1 MTVELRTQALA
12 VLCLD
17 DALAKAQAVG
27 ALQRAVS
34 AGLHVDVDAV
44 LTPPRHLPGR
54 PAQPQLVAPGQVPR
68 RGTQTVRGRASL
80 IHAIAHIEFNAI
92 NLALDAIWRFAALP
106 RDYYREWLGVAADEA
121 RHFTM
126 LREHLQMLG
135 HDYGDFAA
143 HDGLWAM
150 AEKTHADPI
159 ARMALVPRLLEA
171 RGLDVTPAMQ
181 ARLARAGD
189 QRAVALLDVILAD
202 EVGHV
207 AVGNRWYR
215 WLCAAAGFD
224 PVAHEAVLFARYSAP
239 RPRPPFNLAAR
250 RAAGFSEEE
259 LAVLGADV

>member
-1 MTVELRTQALA
+1 MNGELRAQALA

-17 DALAKAQAVG
+17 DPNSKVHAV
-27 ALQRAVS
+27 
-34 AGLHVDVDAV
+34 HVLKRDVDAGLGV
-44 LTPPRHLPGR
+44 DFQSVIAPPPQLPGR
-54 PAQPQLVAPGQVPR
+54 PPQPALVAPGQVPR
-68 RGTQTVRGRASL
+68 RGTQTVHGRAAL
-80 IHAIAHIEFNAI
+80 IHAIAHIEFNAL
-92 NLALDAIWRFAALP
+92 NLALDAVWRFPALP
-106 RDYYREWLGVAADEA
+106 RDYYHDWLGVAAEEA
-121 RHFTM
+121 QHFTL
-126 LREHLQMLG
+126 LRAHLQTLG

-189 QRAVALLDVILAD
+189 CRAVEILDIILAD

-207 AVGNRWYR
+207 AIGNRWYR
-215 WLCAAAGFD
+215 WLCARADID

-239 RPRPPFNLAAR
+239 RPRPPFNVDAR
-250 RAAGFSEEE
+250 RAAGFTEAEV
-259 LAVLGADV
+259 AALGAPV